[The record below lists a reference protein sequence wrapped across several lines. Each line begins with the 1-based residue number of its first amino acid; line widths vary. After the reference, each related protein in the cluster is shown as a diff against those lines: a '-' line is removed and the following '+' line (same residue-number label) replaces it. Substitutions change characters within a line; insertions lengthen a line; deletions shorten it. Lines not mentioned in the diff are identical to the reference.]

1 MLRKRGFSLAELMIG
16 ITILGIVFGFA
27 LNLIGSAVKRVEHLR
42 IMIYALVDSQRVR
55 PLNQEVSVPGYTG
68 NLSQLKCEDKKK
80 SLEGML
86 QLTRSCS
93 SPRQNIV
100 VNRFWAGPSIQWNVQ

>member
-1 MLRKRGFSLAELMIG
+1 MLRNRGFSLAELMIG
-16 ITILGIVFGFA
+16 IVILGIVFGFA

-55 PLNQEVSVPGYTG
+55 PLSQEISVPAYTG
-68 NLSQLKCEDKKK
+68 NLAQLKCEDTKN

-86 QLTRSCS
+86 QLTRSCI

-100 VNRFWAGPSIQWNVQ
+100 VNRFFRDSRIQWNVQ